1 MSPRARRLLS
11 RSSSLLLLLLMLA
24 GAALGGED
32 QAPLPELPA
41 ILPERYGEEA
51 RAQIARAAAEA
62 RAEPLNAERVGRL
75 GMALHAYDEFETAE
89 QCYRRARALAP
100 SSFEWVYL
108 QGVVEASLGWHDR
121 AILSLREAVRRR
133 PASWQARLRLADS
146 LMATGAHAESRALYE
161 GLARERKGDALIQ
174 YGLGR
179 ALAAA
184 GAHAEAAPPLEET
197 VRLSPLFGAA
207 HYALSTTYRR
217 LGQREKAAE
226 HARLSQLHQLI
237 RPVLEDP
244 LLQSVQGLNLS
255 AATHL
260 QRGVELE
267 SAGNLGG
274 AIEAHQRALSINP
287 RFEQVQLNLI
297 TLYARAG
304 QREKAEAAYRALQE
318 LNPNLA
324 EGHYNYGVMLAS
336 EGDYSR
342 AVEAFERCLAINPLH
357 PQAPF
362 NLGRIAELQQRYPAA
377 LEHYRRAAAN
387 RPSERESHFQLA
399 RMLLWK
405 GEGQE
410 AILALQRAVQLGDDR
425 ETPRYLYALGAAYLR
440 AGDRETG
447 RRRLEE
453 ARERARRLQLAE
465 LVQSIDRDLA
475 RLATP

>member
-1 MSPRARRLLS
+1 MNAVRYPGRYAA
-11 RSSSLLLLLLMLA
+11 LLLMMVA
-24 GAALGGED
+24 GTVFAGGEPG
-32 QAPLPELPA
+32 QQPPELPT

-51 RAQIARAAAEA
+51 RAQIARAWTEA

-75 GMALHAYDEFETAE
+75 GMALHAYEEFEAAE
-89 QCYRRARALAP
+89 KCYRRARALAV
-100 SSFEWVYL
+100 SSFEWIYL

-133 PASWQARLRLADS
+133 PAYWQARLRLADS
-146 LMATGAHAESRALYE
+146 LMTAGARAESRSLYE
-161 GLARERKGDALIQ
+161 TLAREEKGQALVM

-179 ALAAA
+179 VLAAE
-184 GAHAEAAPPLEET
+184 GAHAAAVTALEEAI
-197 VRLSPLFGAA
+197 RLSPLFGTA
-207 HYALSTTYRR
+207 HYALATSYRR
-217 LGQREKAAE
+217 LNQREKAAE
-226 HARLSQLHQLI
+226 HARLSQVHQLI

-244 LLQSVQGLNLS
+244 IVQTVQALNGS
-255 AATHL
+255 AAAHL

-267 SAGNLGG
+267 SAGNLAG

-297 TLYARAG
+297 TLYARSG

-336 EGDYSR
+336 EGDYPR
-342 AVEAFERCLAINPLH
+342 AIKAFERCLAINPLH

-362 NLGRIAELQQRYPAA
+362 NLGRIAELQQRYPDA

-387 RPSERESHFQLA
+387 RPSDRESHFQLA
-399 RMLLWK
+399 RLLLWK
-405 GEGQE
+405 GEVPE
-410 AILALQRAVQLGDDR
+410 AIRALQRAVQLGEDR
-425 ETPRYLYALGAAYLR
+425 ETPRYVYALGAAYLR
-440 AGDRETG
+440 AGERQTG
-447 RRRLEE
+447 RRHLEE
-453 ARERARRLQLAE
+453 ARERARRLQLLE

-475 RLATP
+475 RLGNP

>member
-1 MSPRARRLLS
+1 MIASPKRFPGKCGGI
-11 RSSSLLLLLLMLA
+11 LLLMIGTVL
-24 GAALGGED
+24 GAAQES
-32 QAPLPELPA
+32 LPELPVL
-41 ILPERYGEEA
+41 LPERYGEEA

-62 RAEPLNAERVGRL
+62 RAEPRSAERAGRL
-75 GMALHAYDEFETAE
+75 GMVLQAYEEFEAAA
-89 QCYRRARALAP
+89 QCYRRARALAASP
-100 SSFEWVYL
+100 FEWTYL
-108 QGVVEASLGWHDR
+108 QGVVEANLGRHDQ
-121 AILSLREAVRRR
+121 AILSFQEAVRRR
-133 PASWQARLRLADS
+133 PAYWQARLRLADS
-146 LMATGAHAESRALYE
+146 LMATGARAESRSLYQALAHE
-161 GLARERKGDALIQ
+161 QKREALVM

-179 ALAAA
+179 VLAAE
-184 GAHAEAAPPLEET
+184 GSHTAAVAALEEAI
-197 VRLSPLFGAA
+197 RLSPLFGAA

-244 LLQSVQGLNLS
+244 LLQTVQSLNGS
-255 AATHL
+255 ATLHL

-267 SAGNLGG
+267 SAGNLAG

-297 TLYARAG
+297 TLYARTG
-304 QREKAEAAYRALQE
+304 QREKAEAAYRALQQ

-324 EGHYNYGVMLAS
+324 EGHYNYGVMLAA
-336 EGDYSR
+336 EGDYPR
-342 AVEAFERCLAINPLH
+342 AIEAFERCLTINPLH

-377 LEHYRRAAAN
+377 LEHYRRAATN
-387 RPSERESHFQLA
+387 RPSDRESHFQLA

-405 GEGQE
+405 GETAE
-410 AILALQRAVQLGDDR
+410 AIQALQRAVQLGEDR
-425 ETPRYLYALGAAYLR
+425 ETPRYLYALGAAQVR
-440 AGDRETG
+440 AGDREAG
-447 RRRLEE
+447 RRHLEE
-453 ARERARRLQLAE
+453 ARERARRLQLVE